1 MTDMADSSTGSRL
14 FVRQSSGLVRD
25 VSVTNALFFNVA
37 AFVGVGLTLYT
48 AFLTLAF
55 VPVWRF
61 AGLSEYGWAAI
72 ISGFFFIP
80 LSLIFASLVSVM
92 PRSGGDYVFTSRIV
106 HPFLGWMEGWTLVL
120 ASVAIMAFEIPL
132 VLRNLQITARIIG
145 IGAGGSFFKDA
156 NTWFTD
162 STGTITGTPGFI
174 ASLVVL
180 ALIAG
185 VVLLPTRS
193 FHRFVTI
200 LAAMGVAGF
209 ALMFVFGLLATSGSD
224 FQHNLPQYTDGV
236 SGSKIAAAARDGG
249 YLPGTSD
256 GFLGDIFST
265 TVFPFMLGIVFLNF
279 IGFQYSAYISGE
291 VRGNVKRGVMIALL
305 GALAIGVFAN
315 SIFVDLLTRHFG
327 FDTNIGWGLTY
338 WGGTDLALPMGQPN
352 SLPLLATVANSSLWP
367 LWAFI
372 SLAGTVFPFL
382 LCPVYINFISRM
394 GLAWSLDRQLPEWFG
409 EVNERMRAPLNAI
422 LATLGLTAI
431 FLVLQNYALLPSSIA
446 PPVGKLNLVA
456 TLWFSI
462 FMAALTWIMPGV
474 NALLIGIRRPDLVRS
489 APFRRALPWLGIGW
503 LVFPVWIYAFAA
515 VKPIWENLTG
525 SGEGKLDYLNNT
537 GITGTLIVMGIG
549 VVIYIAM
556 ALRNRRSGV
565 DTSLLFA
572 EIPPD

>member
-1 MTDMADSSTGSRL
+1 
-14 FVRQSSGLVRD
+14 
-25 VSVTNALFFNVA
+25 
-37 AFVGVGLTLYT
+37 
-48 AFLTLAF
+48 
-55 VPVWRF
+55 
-61 AGLSEYGWAAI
+61 
-72 ISGFFFIP
+72 
-80 LSLIFASLVSVM
+80 
-92 PRSGGDYVFTSRIV
+92 
-106 HPFLGWMEGWTLVL
+106 
-120 ASVAIMAFEIPL
+120 

-162 STGTITGTPGFI
+162 STGSITGTPGFI

-209 ALMFVFGLLATSGSD
+209 VLMFVFGLLATSGSD
-224 FQHNLPQYTDGV
+224 FQHNLPHYTGGV
-236 SGSKIAAAARDGG
+236 TGHDIAKPAADGG
-249 YLPGTSD
+249 YLPGTTD
-256 GFLGDIFST
+256 NFLSDIFSR

-315 SIFVDLLTRHFG
+315 SIYVDLLTRHFG

-352 SLPLLATVANSSLWP
+352 SMPLLATVANSSLWP

-372 SLAGTVFPFL
+372 SFAGAVFPFL

-394 GLAWSLDRQLPEWFG
+394 GLAWSLDRQLPDWFG

-446 PPVGKLNLVA
+446 PPEGKLNLVA

-474 NALLIGIRRPDLVRS
+474 NALLIGIRRPDLVRN
-489 APFRRALPWLGIGW
+489 APFRRGLPWLGVGW
-503 LVFPVWIYAFAA
+503 LIFPLWIYAFAA
-515 VKPIWENLTG
+515 VKPIWDNLTG
-525 SGEGKLDYLNNT
+525 SGTGKLDYLNNT
-537 GITGTLIVMGIG
+537 GITGTLIMIGIG
-549 VVIYIAM
+549 VVIYVVI
-556 ALRNRRSGV
+556 ALRNRRAGV